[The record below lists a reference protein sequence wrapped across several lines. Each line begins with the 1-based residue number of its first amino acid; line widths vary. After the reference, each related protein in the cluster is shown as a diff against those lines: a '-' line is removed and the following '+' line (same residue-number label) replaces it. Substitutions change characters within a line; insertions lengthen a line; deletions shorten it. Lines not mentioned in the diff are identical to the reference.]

1 MAILISFLV
10 VEIIVL
16 ALVLPVKITIKCNLS
31 SVEDKGIIIA
41 KIFDFLPIKTKVEKS
56 KEQFRISVNGKE
68 IKIKEDDKKVEED
81 IEKDVEKSVKINLPW
96 FDLIRRSY
104 ALIES
109 VEIMGVVGGKDAFQT
124 AMNNA
129 LFTAILSTMKTKLKR
144 CFIVPDFQSNR
155 FVFDGKITIRISA
168 FDILEMVRIYGN
180 KRNFATNH

>member
-31 SVEDKGIIIA
+31 SVEEKGIIIA

-68 IKIKEDDKKVEED
+68 IKINEGEKEVEED
-81 IEKDVEKSVKINLPW
+81 IEKSVKIDLPW
-96 FDLIRRSY
+96 FDLIRRCY
-104 ALIES
+104 APIES

>member
-31 SVEDKGIIIA
+31 SVEEKGIIIA

-68 IKIKEDDKKVEED
+68 IKINEGEKDVEED
-81 IEKDVEKSVKINLPW
+81 IENSVKIYLNW

-144 CFIVPDFQSNR
+144 YFIVPDFQSNR